1 MEYKK
6 HFAILLML
14 ICLTAPAFASQN
26 LDKKD
31 VRDGST
37 WNIGSGYYIM
47 VEGVDYV
54 EEQAFVSIWNDGEML
69 KEDLLQAG
77 KKFEYFDS
85 TSTLVVSMK
94 MGSVFRGTSGSVC
107 HFTDIYLRYGEPSN
121 TATPTPTA
129 TKTAVPTDTPLPSS
143 TRDVAFGDGAMIPGF
158 SAPLVGA
165 VLILTALILKK
176 QRKE

>member
-1 MEYKK
+1 M
-6 HFAILLML
+6 
-14 ICLTAPAFASQN
+14 CLTAPAFASQS

-37 WNIGSGYYIM
+37 WNIGGGHFIM

-54 EEQAFVSIWNDGEML
+54 GEQAYVSILNDGEML

-77 KKFEYFDS
+77 KKFEYYDS

-94 MGSVFRGTSGSVC
+94 LASVFRGTSGSVC
-107 HFTDIYLRYGEPSN
+107 HFTDIYLRYGEPSD
-121 TATPTPTA
+121 TATPTPTPTPTATA
-129 TKTAVPTDTPLPSS
+129 TKTAVPADTPSPSS
-143 TRDVAFGDGAMIPGF
+143 TRVVAFGDGAMIPGL

-165 VLILTALILKK
+165 VLILATLILKK